1 MSTQGMK
8 LEKEN
13 FTIEVKYS
21 EEAIAKKLIK
31 FTVTKGNEI
40 VLTADEII
48 SMLVNQ
54 VNSEVLSAAFVE
66 IDRVNVVEVG
76 RQIKCVAD
84 RDIWKG
90 ETININYSHP
100 YPIEFAI
107 IEEAWKI
114 AQINKD
120 TKVTELTV
128 EYLDEVKK
136 KITPSMVDYTQKFYK
151 SFNSLN
157 LNKNMEETNIA
168 LGKYKVIGEIIPVTE
183 EGVSLEVPL
192 EIGSVQEVPVELGE
206 SWVTSGLAEKVEEVP
221 NVNKPVVPEGE
232 ETPAVE

>member
-1 MSTQGMK
+1 MSTNGMK
-8 LEKEN
+8 LEREN

-21 EEAIAKKLIK
+21 DEAVVKKLVK

-66 IDRVNVVEVG
+66 TDRVNVVEVG

-90 ETININYSHP
+90 EVININYSHP
-100 YPIEFAI
+100 YPVEFAL

-128 EYLDEVKK
+128 EYLEEVKK
-136 KITPSMVDYTQKFYK
+136 KIKPSMVDYMQKFYK

-157 LNKNMEETNIA
+157 LNKNMNEENKDVVAET
-168 LGKYKVIGEIIPVTE
+168 PV
-183 EGVSLEVPL
+183 
-192 EIGSVQEVPVELGE
+192 
-206 SWVTSGLAEKVEEVP
+206 
-221 NVNKPVVPEGE
+221 E
-232 ETPAVE
+232 ETPVVEKTVAPVESEEVAAVEPEAVPEVAAE